1 MNNTTAT
8 RALAAIVVLM
18 LTAATLVLATA
29 PSSLTPTA
37 TFAYNTK
44 KGARDSRNGDGSNNN
59 NGNTITDQA
68 ARQNAEES
76 GFDVTQEQESQ
87 M

>member
-59 NGNTITDQA
+59 GNTITDQA